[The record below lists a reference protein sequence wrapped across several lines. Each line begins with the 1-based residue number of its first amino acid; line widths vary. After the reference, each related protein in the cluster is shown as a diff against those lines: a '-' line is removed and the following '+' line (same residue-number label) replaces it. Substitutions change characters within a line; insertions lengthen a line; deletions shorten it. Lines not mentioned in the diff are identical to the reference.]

1 MPTRKIYHVLPGEN
15 GWSVKVGAAKRASVV
30 LPTKDEAVKAAS
42 DLAKSSPTAQ
52 VVIHEATGKIEG
64 DRKYGLTDFKKKKKV
79 RVAVSKGKKT
89 KLKNRIKKYRVTTE
103 HRKAALLGVAR
114 QKRAHSK
121 RSAIAKK
128 AAKKR
133 LKKYVSGLR

>member
-1 MPTRKIYHVLPGEN
+1 MPTRKVYHVLPGEN
-15 GWSVKVGAAKRASVV
+15 GWSVKIGHAKRASAI
-30 LPTKDEAVKAAS
+30 LPTKEEAVKAAA

-64 DRKYGLTDFKKKKKV
+64 DRTYGLADFKKKKKV
-79 RVAVSKGKKT
+79 RVAVSKTKKT
-89 KLKNRIKKYRVTTE
+89 KLKNRVKKYRVTTE

-114 QKRAHSK
+114 QKRAHYK
-121 RSAIAKK
+121 RSAAAKK

-133 LKKYVSGLR
+133 VKKYVAGLR